1 MAGEWTMSGS
11 SQVTVCEI
19 EIRTR
24 YPECDPMGYV
34 HHARYF
40 EYFERGR
47 TELLRLGGKSHR
59 DLEEGGI
66 FFVVARAECKF
77 IKPAFYDD
85 CLLLTTQLERATRAR
100 IDHAYVLRRGPV
112 VLCLGSTTLACVSR
126 EGRLIGIPQE
136 FQEPTTNKESTES
149 YKSIPGAFR
158 RGKKPHLNRNA
169 PGSRPGPS

>member
-1 MAGEWTMSGS
+1 MAESN
-11 SQVTVCEI
+11 QLTVCEI

-34 HHARYF
+34 HHARFF

-59 DLEEGGI
+59 DLEAEGI
-66 FFVVARAECKF
+66 LFVVARAECKF
-77 IKPAFYDD
+77 LKPALYDD
-85 CLLLTTQLERATRAR
+85 QLLLSTRVVRTTKAR
-100 IDHAYVLRRGPV
+100 IDHAYVLRRGTT

-126 EGRLIGIPQE
+126 EGRLMEIPEE
-136 FQEPTTNKESTES
+136 FQKCDAKKESTES

-158 RGKKPHLNRNA
+158 RGKKPHINRNA
-169 PGSRPGPS
+169 PGSRPGPSL